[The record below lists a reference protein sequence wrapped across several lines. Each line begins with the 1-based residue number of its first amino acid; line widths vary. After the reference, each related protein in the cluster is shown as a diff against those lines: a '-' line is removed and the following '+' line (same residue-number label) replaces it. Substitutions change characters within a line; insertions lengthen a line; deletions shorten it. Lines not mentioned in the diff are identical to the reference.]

1 MKKSML
7 TLLCISFS
15 VSVIAQN
22 DTTGTKKDTT
32 YWTKGGVININFS
45 QVGLY
50 NWAAGGE
57 NNISVAGLFSAFA
70 NYKKESTTWDNNLE
84 MAYGNVKP
92 GEKSF
97 RKTDDRFEVNSKFG
111 HLAIN
116 KWYYSALFNF
126 RTQFAD
132 GIDFTNENNP
142 TIISS
147 ALAPAYITLGI
158 GMDYKPNDN
167 FNIFASPLTGRVTYV
182 GWQSLADKGA
192 FGVEKAQYD
201 LSTGALLVKG
211 KKVRNEFGAY
221 FKMNWKKE
229 IMKNVSFKTNLA
241 LFSNYLDR
249 PQNIDILWDV
259 LLALKVNKYITAS
272 VTTNLIYDND
282 IEITQYSKTINP
294 LTGDRDIIGVGPR
307 TQFKQVLAV
316 GFSYKF

>member
-1 MKKSML
+1 M
-7 TLLCISFS
+7 
-15 VSVIAQN
+15 AQ
-22 DTTGTKKDTT
+22 DVATETKKDTT
-32 YWTKGGVININFS
+32 YWTKGGVVNINFS

-70 NYKKESTTWDNNLE
+70 NYKKGSTTWDNNLE

-116 KWYYSALFNF
+116 KWYYSGLFNF

-158 GMDYKPNDN
+158 GMDYKPNEN

-182 GWQSLADKGA
+182 
-192 FGVEKAQYD
+192 EKAQYD
-201 LSTGALLVKG
+201 LRTGALLVKG

-259 LLALKVNKYITAS
+259 LLAMKVNKYITAS

-282 IEITQYSKTINP
+282 IEITQYSKKINP
-294 LTGDRDIIGVGPR
+294 ITGNRDIIGVGPR

>member
-1 MKKSML
+1 MKKIILSVFSL
-7 TLLCISFS
+7 GVLLS
-15 VSVIAQN
+15 AQAQEN
-22 DTTGTKKDTT
+22 TEQKKDTT
-32 YWTKGGVININFS
+32 YWTKGAVVNINFS

-57 NNISVAGLFSAFA
+57 NNVSVAGLFSAFA
-70 NYKKESTTWDNNLE
+70 NYKKGATSWDNLLD

-97 RKTDDRFEVNSKFG
+97 RKTDDKFEINSKFG

-132 GIDFTNENNP
+132 GVDFTNENKP
-142 TIISS
+142 TVISS
-147 ALAPAYITLGI
+147 ALAPAYVTLGI

-167 FNIFASPLTGRVTYV
+167 FTIFASPLTGRVTYV

-201 LSTGALLVKG
+201 ATTGALLVKG
-211 KKVRNEFGAY
+211 KKARNEFGAY

-229 IMKNVSFKTNLA
+229 IMKNVTFKTNLA

-249 PQNIDILWDV
+249 PQNVDVLWDV
-259 LLALKVNKYITAS
+259 LLAMKVNKYLTAS

-282 IEITQYSKTINP
+282 IDITRYSKTINP
-294 LTGDRDIIGVGPR
+294 LTGNKDVISVGPR
-307 TQFKQVLAV
+307 TQFKQVLGI

>member
-1 MKKSML
+1 MKKFIL
-7 TLLCISFS
+7 TVLLFGTIYNAE
-15 VSVIAQN
+15 AQN
-22 DTTGTKKDTT
+22 DTLPKKDTT
-32 YWTKGGVININFS
+32 YWTKGAVVNVNFS

-57 NNISVAGLFSAFA
+57 NNVSVGSLFSSFA
-70 NYKKESTTWDNNLE
+70 NYKKGSTSWDNLLE
-84 MAYGNVKP
+84 MAYGSVKP

-97 RKTDDRFEVNSKFG
+97 RKTEDRFELNSKFG

-132 GIDFTNENNP
+132 GVDYTNENNP

-147 ALAPAYITLGI
+147 ALAPAYVTLGI
-158 GMDYKPNDN
+158 GMDYKPNDD
-167 FNIFASPLTGRVTYV
+167 FTIFASPLTGRITYV

-201 LSTGALLVKG
+201 ETTGDLLVKG
-211 KKVRNEFGAY
+211 KKTRYEFGAY

-229 IMKNVSFKTNLA
+229 IMKNVTFKTNLA

-259 LLALKVNKYITAS
+259 LLAMKVNKYITAS
-272 VTTNLIYDND
+272 ITTNLIYDND
-282 IEITQYSKTINP
+282 IDITQYSKTVNP
-294 LTGDRDIIGVGPR
+294 VTGNRDVIGYGPR
-307 TQFKQVLAV
+307 TQFKQVVAV
-316 GFSYKF
+316 GFSHKF